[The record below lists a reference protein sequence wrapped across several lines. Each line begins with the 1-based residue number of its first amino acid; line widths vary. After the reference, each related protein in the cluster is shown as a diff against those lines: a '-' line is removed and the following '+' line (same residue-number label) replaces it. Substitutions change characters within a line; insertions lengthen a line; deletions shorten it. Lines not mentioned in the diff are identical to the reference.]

1 MPFPP
6 ELGTFCP
13 RVDAT
18 ELCRDHLIQL
28 TRLRQLPSHPALS
41 AFCLLTGSPSSTER
55 SKGSLLYGCRRTSGG
70 TLDLGD
76 GNFSL
81 PQNQSGE
88 KMVKI
93 LPCTKLFP
101 EEGAVTRT
109 GKPEGPLTSGCT
121 LGRFGSSSG
130 LLRRSQA
137 PTEEKKCNRNSD
149 VPATRP
155 ASWLGSHSTQ
165 AA

>member
-18 ELCRDHLIQL
+18 ELCCGHLIQL

-55 SKGSLLYGCRRTSGG
+55 SKGSLLYGCRRTLIWGMAISP
-70 TLDLGD
+70 T
-76 GNFSL
+76 

-109 GKPEGPLTSGCT
+109 GKPEGPLASGCI

-130 LLRRSQA
+130 LLRRNQA